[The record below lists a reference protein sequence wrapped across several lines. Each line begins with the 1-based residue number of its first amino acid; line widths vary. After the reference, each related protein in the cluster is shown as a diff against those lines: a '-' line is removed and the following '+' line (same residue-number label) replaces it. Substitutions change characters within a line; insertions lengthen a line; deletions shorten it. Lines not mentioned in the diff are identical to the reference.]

1 LDGLPAHC
9 LGPWGEHREPG
20 TKRQSSYRQRPS
32 FTNYQALHLA
42 LAYEG
47 GPRGG
52 TAYRLNEGT
61 QDGVP
66 IARIAARKSTSP
78 LPPHPPAWLVEDF
91 GADAAAALLREAEAW
106 ASAQCEL
113 LSGVEAMW
121 VGWMQRRREA
131 LDASARSLTQICEYR
146 TRQMVRSVTNG
157 HSDMLVGPSRR
168 GGI

>member
-1 LDGLPAHC
+1 
-9 LGPWGEHREPG
+9 
-20 TKRQSSYRQRPS
+20 
-32 FTNYQALHLA
+32 
-42 LAYEG
+42 
-47 GPRGG
+47 
-52 TAYRLNEGT
+52 
-61 QDGVP
+61 
-66 IARIAARKSTSP
+66 
-78 LPPHPPAWLVEDF
+78 
-91 GADAAAALLREAEAW
+91 LLREAEAW